1 MTSSADLEAALAGE
15 TVLVVDDRDDSLQFL
30 TEYILE
36 PNGYNYII
44 AKDGET
50 GLQKALTENPDLV
63 IMDLKMPRM
72 TGLEVLAALRER
84 QSTIPVI
91 LMTFHGSEETAVQ
104 AFRLGAR
111 DYMIKPYGVQE
122 MLESIERA
130 LTEVRLRAERD
141 QLTQNILQVNRQLE
155 RRVKELSILYSIGKS
170 VTTLLD
176 LEKVL
181 SRIVEAAV
189 YVTGA
194 EEGSL
199 MLVDQDSGE
208 LYMRAARG
216 LGEKYAR
223 GFRLRVEDSI
233 AGQVVKT
240 GQPFLESGDAQ
251 RLKVKTGYLVKSLMY
266 VPLKSGQEVVGVL
279 SVDNKVSN
287 VPFTESDVYLLSALA
302 DYASIAIVN
311 AHLYTE
317 VKSFSE
323 ELEQKVAERT
333 KELEEAQEQLIQSEK
348 LASIG
353 QLAAGVAHELNNPI
367 SVMLGFSQ
375 AILRKLSEDDQLRKP
390 LATIEREGLRCK
402 GIIQNLLDFARRNKP
417 SLQPIDVNQVL
428 EASCVLIEHQMSLD
442 NVVITKGYAPNLPQ
456 VLADPNQLQ
465 QVFVNIIQNAYQAMP
480 EGGTLRLTT
489 RGLGNEVQI
498 IFSDT
503 GVGISPEN
511 IKRIFDPFFTTK
523 EVGQGTGLGLS
534 VSYGIVEQHGGTIEV
549 ESKVGVGT
557 TFIIKLPVMEGKA
570 AEKQGVLFA

>member
-1 MTSSADLEAALAGE
+1 MAGE
-15 TVLVVDDRDDSLQFL
+15 TILVVDDRDDSLQFL
-30 TEYILE
+30 TEYVLG
-36 PNGYNYII
+36 PNGYKYII

-50 GLQKALTENPDLV
+50 GLHKALTENPDLV
-63 IMDLKMPRM
+63 IMDLKMPKM

-84 QSTIPVI
+84 QSDIPVI

-130 LTEVRLRAERD
+130 LTEGRLRAERD
-141 QLTQNILQVNRQLE
+141 QLTQNILQINRQLE
-155 RRVKELSILYSIGKS
+155 RRVRELSILYSIGKS

-181 SRIVEAAV
+181 NRIVEAAV
-189 YVTGA
+189 YITGA

-199 MLVDQDSGE
+199 MLVDKESGE

-251 RLKVKTGYLVKSLMY
+251 RLKIKTGYLVKSLMY
-266 VPLKSGQEVVGVL
+266 VPLKSGSEVVGVL

-287 VPFTESDVYLLSALA
+287 TPFTESDVYLLSALA

-333 KELEEAQEQLIQSEK
+333 KELEEAQAQLIQSEK

-367 SVMLGFSQ
+367 SVMLGFAQ
-375 AILRKLSEDDQLRKP
+375 AILRKLPQDDPLRKP
-390 LATIEREGLRCK
+390 LSTIEREGLRCK
-402 GIIQNLLDFARRNKP
+402 GIIQNLLDFARRSKP
-417 SLQPIDVNQVL
+417 SLQPVDINQVL
-428 EASCVLIEHQMSLD
+428 EASCLLIEHQMSLD
-442 NVVITKGYAPNLPQ
+442 NIVVTKGYAPNLPQ

-480 EGGTLRLTT
+480 EGGTLRLVT
-489 RGLGNEVQI
+489 RALGDEVQI
-498 IFSDT
+498 IFADT
-503 GVGISPEN
+503 GVGIPPEN
-511 IKRIFDPFFTTK
+511 LKRIFDPFFTTK

-549 ESKVGVGT
+549 ESKMGAGT
-557 TFIIKLPVMEGKA
+557 TFIVKLPIMK
-570 AEKQGVLFA
+570 EKVVSDQAGVQGGT

>member
-1 MTSSADLEAALAGE
+1 MAGE
-15 TVLVVDDRDDSLQFL
+15 KVLVVDDRDDSLQFL

-36 PNGYNYII
+36 PNGYEYII

-50 GLQKALTENPDLV
+50 GLRKALTENPDLI
-63 IMDLKMPRM
+63 IMDLKMPKM

-111 DYMIKPYGVQE
+111 DYVIKPYDTQE

-141 QLTQNILQVNRQLE
+141 RLTQNILQVNRQLE

-176 LEKVL
+176 QEKVL
-181 SRIVEAAV
+181 NRIVEAAV

-194 EEGSL
+194 EEGTL
-199 MLVDQDSGE
+199 MLVDKDSGE

-266 VPLKSGQEVVGVL
+266 VPLKAGQEVIGVL

-287 VPFTESDVYLLSALA
+287 TPFTESDVYLLSALA

-311 AHLYTE
+311 ARLYTE

-323 ELEQKVAERT
+323 ELERKVIERT
-333 KELEEAQEQLIQSEK
+333 KELQEAQEQLIQSEK

-375 AILRKLSEDDQLRKP
+375 AILRKLTEDDPLRKP

-402 GIIQNLLDFARRNKP
+402 GIIQNLLDFARRSKP
-417 SLQPIDVNQVL
+417 SLQPTNVNEVL
-428 EASCVLIEHQMSLD
+428 EAACALIEHQISLD
-442 NVVITKGYAPNLPQ
+442 NVVVTKGYDPHLPQ
-456 VLADPNQLQ
+456 VLADANQLQ
-465 QVFVNIIQNAYQAMP
+465 QVFVNIIINARDAMP
-480 EGGTLRLTT
+480 RGGTLRLIT
-489 RGLGNEVQI
+489 RSLGDEVHI

-503 GVGISPEN
+503 GIGIPPEN

-549 ESKVGVGT
+549 KSEVGVGT
-557 TFIIKLPVMEGKA
+557 TFIVKLPVMQGKA
-570 AEKQGVLFA
+570 VEKQEVLLVQ

>member
-1 MTSSADLEAALAGE
+1 MAGE
-15 TVLVVDDRDDSLQFL
+15 TVLIVDDRDDSIQFL
-30 TEYILE
+30 SEYILE
-36 PNGYNYII
+36 PNGYKYIV
-44 AKDGET
+44 AKDGKT
-50 GLQKALTENPDLV
+50 GLRRALTENPDLI
-63 IMDLKMPRM
+63 IMDLKMPKM
-72 TGLEVLAALRER
+72 SGLEVLAALRER
-84 QSTIPVI
+84 NVNIPVI

-111 DYMIKPYGVQE
+111 DYMIKPYDIQE
-122 MLESIERA
+122 MLNSIERA

-141 QLTQNILQVNRQLE
+141 QLTRNIMQVNRQLE

-170 VTTLLD
+170 VTALLD
-176 LEKVL
+176 TEKVL

-199 MLVDQDSGE
+199 MLVDKESGE

-240 GQPFLESGDAQ
+240 GRPFLESGDAQ

-266 VPLKSGQEVVGVL
+266 VPLKAGQEVIGVL

-287 VPFTESDVYLLSALA
+287 TPFTESDLYLLSALA
-302 DYASIAIVN
+302 DYAAIAIVN
-311 AHLYTE
+311 ARLYDE

-323 ELEQKVAERT
+323 ELEQKVVERT
-333 KELEEAQEQLIQSEK
+333 KELKEAQEQLIQSEK

-367 SVMLGFSQ
+367 SVMLGFAQ
-375 AILRKLSEDDQLRKP
+375 AILRKMPEDDPLRKP
-390 LATIEREGLRCK
+390 LSTIEREGLRCK
-402 GIIQNLLDFARRNKP
+402 AIIQNLLDFARRNKP
-417 SLQPIDVNQVL
+417 ALQPVDVNQVL
-428 EASCVLIEHQMSLD
+428 EAACVLIEHQMSLD
-442 NVVITKGYAPNLPQ
+442 NIVVTKGYAPDLPR

-480 EGGTLRLTT
+480 EGGTLRLVT
-489 RGLGNEVQI
+489 RSLGDEVQI
-498 IFSDT
+498 IFADT
-503 GVGISPEN
+503 GIGIPPEN

-549 ESKVGVGT
+549 ESQVGVGT
-557 TFIIKLPVMEGKA
+557 TFIIKLPVVQE
-570 AEKQGVLFA
+570 EVLNRQRLTFA

>member
-1 MTSSADLEAALAGE
+1 MAGE
-15 TVLVVDDRDDSLQFL
+15 TVLIVDDRDDSIQFL
-30 TEYILE
+30 SEYILD
-36 PNGYNYII
+36 PNGYKYIV

-50 GLQKALTENPDLV
+50 GLRRALTENPDLI
-63 IMDLKMPRM
+63 IMDLKMPKM
-72 TGLEVLAALRER
+72 SGLEVLAALRER
-84 QSTIPVI
+84 NVNIPVI

-111 DYMIKPYGVQE
+111 DYMIKPYDIQE
-122 MLESIERA
+122 MLNSIERA

-141 QLTQNILQVNRQLE
+141 QLTRNIMQVNRQLE

-170 VTTLLD
+170 VTALLD
-176 LEKVL
+176 TEKVL

-199 MLVDQDSGE
+199 MLVDEESGE

-240 GQPFLESGDAQ
+240 GRPFLESGDAQ

-266 VPLKSGQEVVGVL
+266 VPLKAGQEVIGVL

-287 VPFTESDVYLLSALA
+287 TPFTESDLYLLSALA
-302 DYASIAIVN
+302 DYAAIAIVN
-311 AHLYTE
+311 ARLYDE
-317 VKSFSE
+317 VKNFSE
-323 ELEQKVAERT
+323 ELEQKVIERT
-333 KELEEAQEQLIQSEK
+333 KELKEAQEQLIQSEK

-367 SVMLGFSQ
+367 SVMLGFAQ
-375 AILRKLSEDDQLRKP
+375 AILRKMPEDDPLRKP
-390 LATIEREGLRCK
+390 LSTIEREGLRCK
-402 GIIQNLLDFARRNKP
+402 AIIQNLLDFARRNKP
-417 SLQPIDVNQVL
+417 ALQPVDVNQVL
-428 EASCVLIEHQMSLD
+428 EAACVLIEHQMSLD
-442 NVVITKGYAPNLPQ
+442 NIVVTKGYAPDLPR

-480 EGGTLRLTT
+480 EGGTLRLVT
-489 RGLGNEVQI
+489 RSLGDEVQI
-498 IFSDT
+498 IFADT
-503 GVGISPEN
+503 GIGIPPEN

-549 ESKVGVGT
+549 ESQVGEGT
-557 TFIIKLPVMEGKA
+557 TFIIKLPVMQE
-570 AEKQGVLFA
+570 EVLSRQRLTFA

>member
-1 MTSSADLEAALAGE
+1 MAGE
-15 TVLVVDDRDDSLQFL
+15 KVLVVDDRDDSIQFL

-36 PNGYNYII
+36 PNGYEYII

-50 GLQKALTENPDLV
+50 GLRKALTEDPDLI
-63 IMDLKMPRM
+63 IMDLKMPKM

-111 DYMIKPYGVQE
+111 DYVIKPYDTQE

-141 QLTQNILQVNRQLE
+141 RLTQNIMQVNRQLE

-176 LEKVL
+176 QEKVL
-181 SRIVEAAV
+181 NRIVEAAV

-194 EEGSL
+194 EEGTL
-199 MLVDQDSGE
+199 MLVDKDSGE

-233 AGQVVKT
+233 AGQVVRT

-266 VPLKSGQEVVGVL
+266 VPLKAGQEVIGVL

-287 VPFTESDVYLLSALA
+287 TPFTESDVYLLSALA

-311 AHLYTE
+311 ARLYTE

-323 ELEQKVAERT
+323 ELEQKVVERT
-333 KELEEAQEQLIQSEK
+333 KELQEAQEQLIQSEK

-375 AILRKLSEDDQLRKP
+375 AILRKLPEDDPLRKP

-402 GIIQNLLDFARRNKP
+402 GIIQNLLDFARRSKP
-417 SLQPIDVNQVL
+417 SLQPTNVNEVL
-428 EASCVLIEHQMSLD
+428 EAACALIEHQISLD
-442 NVVITKGYAPNLPQ
+442 NVVVTKGYDPHLPQ
-456 VLADPNQLQ
+456 VLADANQLQ
-465 QVFVNIIQNAYQAMP
+465 QVFVNIIINARDAMP
-480 EGGTLRLTT
+480 QGGTLRLIT
-489 RGLGNEVQI
+489 RSLGDEVHI

-503 GVGISPEN
+503 GIGIPPEN

-549 ESKVGVGT
+549 KSEVGVGT
-557 TFIIKLPVMEGKA
+557 TFIVKLPVMQGKA
-570 AEKQGVLFA
+570 VEEQEVFLVQ

>member
-1 MTSSADLEAALAGE
+1 E
-15 TVLVVDDRDDSLQFL
+15 
-30 TEYILE
+30 
-36 PNGYNYII
+36 YII

-50 GLQKALTENPDLV
+50 GLRKALTENPDLI
-63 IMDLKMPRM
+63 IMDLKMPKM

-111 DYMIKPYGVQE
+111 DYVIKPYDTQE

-141 QLTQNILQVNRQLE
+141 RLTQNILQVNRQLE

-176 LEKVL
+176 QEKVL
-181 SRIVEAAV
+181 NRIVEAAV

-194 EEGSL
+194 EEGTL
-199 MLVDQDSGE
+199 MLVDKDSGE

-266 VPLKSGQEVVGVL
+266 VPLKAGQEVIGVL

-287 VPFTESDVYLLSALA
+287 TPFTESDVYLLSALA

-311 AHLYTE
+311 ARLYTE

-323 ELEQKVAERT
+323 ELERKVIERT
-333 KELEEAQEQLIQSEK
+333 KELQEAQEQLIQSEK

-375 AILRKLSEDDQLRKP
+375 AILRKLTEDDPLRKP

-402 GIIQNLLDFARRNKP
+402 GIIQNLLDFARRSKP
-417 SLQPIDVNQVL
+417 SLQPTNVNEVL
-428 EASCVLIEHQMSLD
+428 EAACALIEHQISLD
-442 NVVITKGYAPNLPQ
+442 NVVVTKGYDPHLPQ
-456 VLADPNQLQ
+456 VLADANQLQ
-465 QVFVNIIQNAYQAMP
+465 QVFVNIIINARDAMP
-480 EGGTLRLTT
+480 RGGTLRLIT
-489 RGLGNEVQI
+489 RSLGDEVHI

-503 GVGISPEN
+503 GIGIPPEN

-549 ESKVGVGT
+549 KSEVGVGT
-557 TFIIKLPVMEGKA
+557 TFIVKLPVMQGKA
-570 AEKQGVLFA
+570 VEKQEVLLVQ

>member
-1 MTSSADLEAALAGE
+1 LSWEAALAGE
-15 TVLVVDDRDDSLQFL
+15 TILVVDDRDDSLQFL
-30 TEYILE
+30 TEYVLA
-36 PNGYNYII
+36 PNGYKYII

-50 GLQKALTENPDLV
+50 GLHKALTENPDLV
-63 IMDLKMPRM
+63 IMDLKMPKM

-84 QSTIPVI
+84 QSNIPVI

-130 LTEVRLRAERD
+130 LTEGRLRAERD
-141 QLTQNILQVNRQLE
+141 QLTQNIMQINRQLE
-155 RRVKELSILYSIGKS
+155 RRVRELSILYSIGKS

-181 SRIVEAAV
+181 NRIVEAAV

-199 MLVDQDSGE
+199 MLVDKKSGE

-266 VPLKSGQEVVGVL
+266 VPLKSGNEVIGVL

-287 VPFTESDVYLLSALA
+287 TPFTESDVYLLSALA

-323 ELEQKVAERT
+323 ELEKKVAERT
-333 KELEEAQEQLIQSEK
+333 KELEEAQAQLVQSEK

-367 SVMLGFSQ
+367 SVMLGFAQ
-375 AILRKLSEDDQLRKP
+375 AILRKLPQDDPLRKP
-390 LATIEREGLRCK
+390 LSTIEREGLRCK
-402 GIIQNLLDFARRNKP
+402 GIIQNLLDFARRSRP
-417 SLQPIDVNQVL
+417 SLQPVDINQVL

-442 NVVITKGYAPNLPQ
+442 NIVVTKGYAPNLPQ

-480 EGGTLRLTT
+480 EGGTLRLVT
-489 RGLGNEVQI
+489 RALGDEVQI

-503 GVGISPEN
+503 GVGIPPEN
-511 IKRIFDPFFTTK
+511 LKRIFDPFFTTK

-549 ESKVGVGT
+549 ESKVGAGT
-557 TFIIKLPVMEGKA
+557 TFIVKLPIMK
-570 AEKQGVLFA
+570 EKVVSESG